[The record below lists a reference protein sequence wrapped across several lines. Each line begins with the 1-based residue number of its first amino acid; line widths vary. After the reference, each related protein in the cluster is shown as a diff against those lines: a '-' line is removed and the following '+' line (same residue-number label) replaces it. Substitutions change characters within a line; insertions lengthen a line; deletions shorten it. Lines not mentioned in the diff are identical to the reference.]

1 MARVSCPN
9 EPPHSGMDCK
19 PDGCGR
25 KPLVRERDHEGF
37 RGLYLVIPP
46 TGGPTEVIG
55 LSVLIWL
62 YAKHQRYLLT
72 LPPPEFQVKLEV

>member
-1 MARVSCPN
+1 MSLPTLEWTASLMAAAGSLWFVN
-9 EPPHSGMDCK
+9 EITK
-19 PDGCGR
+19 AFAR
-25 KPLVRERDHEGF
+25 
-37 RGLYLVIPP
+37 LYLVIPP